1 MDALVVVEFAAEE
14 AAEAG
19 QEVPRGVLR
28 VFKDR
33 SNPLEE
39 YTDRAF
45 IRRYRISKDSFRYV
59 LDLIGPQIEHPTRR
73 NRALLPIEQLAVA
86 LQFYAFG
93 CFQIEFGDSSGVS
106 QATCCVVRRVSE
118 AICGWKER
126 FIRFP
131 TTAEERRVMMQGFYE
146 IAAFPGVIGAID
158 GTHVAIV
165 SPGGADAIRFI
176 NRKQFDSGANRGILL
191 GDPAYTC
198 RPYMMTPIRNPRTPA
213 ETRYN
218 TAQRRTRGLIE
229 RAYGILKKRFHSVGD
244 RNSLRCQLQGSMA
257 IIVATACLHN
267 LAIQRNDAIPPQDDD
282 PRPIRY
288 EQPELAAHHVEAHMR
303 GNLFRDR
310 FIREHFQW
318 VSRFIY

>member
-14 AAEAG
+14 DAEAG
-19 QEVPRGVLR
+19 QEVPRGVLC

-73 NRALLPIEQLAVA
+73 NRALLPIQQLAVA
-86 LQFYAFG
+86 LRFYAFG

-106 QATCCVVRRVSE
+106 QATCCRVVRRVSE

-131 TTAEERRVMMQGFYE
+131 TTAEEKWVVMQGFYE
-146 IAAFPGVIGAID
+146 IAEFPGVIGAID
-158 GTHVAIV
+158 GSHVAIV

-176 NRKQFDSGANRGILL
+176 NRKRYYSLNCQFVCNHLMMFTYVVARWYGSAHASRIFEESRLFRQFDSGANRGILL

-198 RPYMMTPIRNPRTPA
+198 RPYMMIPIRNPRTPA

-218 TAQRRTRGLIE
+218 TAQRRTRGLIK
-229 RAYGILKKRFHSVGD
+229 RANGMLKKRFHSVGD
-244 RNSLRCQLQGSMA
+244 SDVR
-257 IIVATACLHN
+257 
-267 LAIQRNDAIPPQDDD
+267 
-282 PRPIRY
+282 
-288 EQPELAAHHVEAHMR
+288 
-303 GNLFRDR
+303 
-310 FIREHFQW
+310 
-318 VSRFIY
+318 